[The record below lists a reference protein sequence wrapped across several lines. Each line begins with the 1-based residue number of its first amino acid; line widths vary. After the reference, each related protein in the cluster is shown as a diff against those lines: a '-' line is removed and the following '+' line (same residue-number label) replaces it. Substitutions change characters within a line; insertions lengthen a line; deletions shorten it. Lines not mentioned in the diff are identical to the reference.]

1 MRKRVSGMP
10 GPASSQLPTR
20 IRRAGNRL
28 QRAMSPGKRRQ
39 KARVCGEEK
48 RGLRGRVHGEKGGA
62 ANPTTDYHS
71 SDKYLSTIMM
81 HPRNAACNERGR
93 LALSMR
99 SAKRRDRK

>member
-39 KARVCGEEK
+39 KAQVCGEEK
-48 RGLRGRVHGEKGGA
+48 RGLRGRVHGEEGGA
-62 ANPTTDYHS
+62 ANPTTDLLRSRWPKERARRHHVPP
-71 SDKYLSTIMM
+71 LSKA
-81 HPRNAACNERGR
+81 HQQVKG
-93 LALSMR
+93 LGG
-99 SAKRRDRK
+99 

>member
-1 MRKRVSGMP
+1 MP

-20 IRRAGNRL
+20 VWQVRTRR
-28 QRAMSPGKRRQ
+28 QRAMSHRKRRG